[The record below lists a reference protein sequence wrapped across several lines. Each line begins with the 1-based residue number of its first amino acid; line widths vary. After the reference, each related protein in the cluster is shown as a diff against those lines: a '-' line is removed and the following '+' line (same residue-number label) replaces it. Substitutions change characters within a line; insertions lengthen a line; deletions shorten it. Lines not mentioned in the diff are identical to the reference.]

1 MAISSHAF
9 GCVTL
14 TKKDAAQFSRQ
25 VKYGRANAAAKS
37 TVSRGLAMNTEFKSG
52 GGGKLKVKAVRR
64 KKDAVV
70 G

>member
-1 MAISSHAF
+1 MAINSHAF

-14 TKKDAAQFSRQ
+14 TKEDAEKFSRQ
-25 VKYGRANAAAKS
+25 AKYGRANDAAKS
-37 TVSRGLAMNTEFKSG
+37 TVSRGLKMNANFKSS
-52 GGGKLKVKAVRR
+52 GGKLEVKAVRR

>member
-52 GGGKLKVKAVRR
+52 GGKLKVKAVRR